1 MSTQETTK
9 SRNIDG
15 EIKLGPDA
23 TIGDKVRALRLSKK
37 ITVSALSRATGLT
50 DRTIRYIESN
60 ERKPSIDAIKRLSAA
75 LGVATNF
82 FMEDILFQEE
92 MDKETFLEQASKKYG
107 SKGKAQAAAILNQ
120 TQTLFSGGEL
130 TDEDKEMF
138 RNEMMAIFWD
148 SKEKSRKFTPK
159 KFLQD

>member
-1 MSTQETTK
+1 MNTQDKTTT
-9 SRNIDG
+9 RNIDA
-15 EIKLGPDA
+15 EISIGPDA
-23 TIGDKVRALRLSKK
+23 SIGDKVRALRISKK
-37 ITVSALSRATGLT
+37 MTMAELARTSGLT
-50 DRTIRYIESN
+50 DRAIRYIESN

-92 MDKETFLEQASKKYG
+92 MDKETFLEQTNKKYG

-148 SKEKSRKFTPK
+148 SKEKARKFTPK

>member
-23 TIGDKVRALRLSKK
+23 TIGDKVRALRLSKN

-60 ERKPSIDAIKRLSAA
+60 ERKPSIDAIKKLSAA

-92 MDKETFLEQASKKYG
+92 MDKEAFLEQASKKYG
-107 SKGKAQAAAILNQ
+107 SKGKAQAAAILDQ
-120 TQTLFSGGEL
+120 TQTLYSGGEL

-148 SKEKSRKFTPK
+148 SKEKARKFTPK
-159 KFLQD
+159 KFLDD

>member
-1 MSTQETTK
+1 MSTQETAK
-9 SRNIDG
+9 RRNIEG

-60 ERKPSIDAIKRLSAA
+60 ERKPSIDAIKKLSAA

-92 MDKETFLEQASKKYG
+92 MDKEAFLEQASKKYG
-107 SKGKAQAAAILNQ
+107 SKGKAQAAAILDQ
-120 TQTLFSGGEL
+120 TQTLYSGGEL

-148 SKEKSRKFTPK
+148 SKDKARKFTPK
-159 KFLQD
+159 KFLED

>member
-60 ERKPSIDAIKRLSAA
+60 ERKPSIDAIKKLSAA

-92 MDKETFLEQASKKYG
+92 MDKEAFLEQASKKYG
-107 SKGKAQAAAILNQ
+107 SKGKAQAAAILDQ
-120 TQTLFSGGEL
+120 TQTLYSGGEL

-148 SKEKSRKFTPK
+148 SKEKARKFTPK
-159 KFLQD
+159 KFLDD

>member
-1 MSTQETTK
+1 MGTQDKTGN
-9 SRNIDG
+9 RNIDAG
-15 EIKLGPDA
+15 ISIGPDA

-37 ITVSALSRATGLT
+37 MTMADLARTSGLSDRA
-50 DRTIRYIESN
+50 IRYIETN
-60 ERKPSIDAIKRLSAA
+60 QRKPSIDAIKRLSAA

-92 MDKETFLEQASKKYG
+92 MDKEAFLEQASKKYG
-107 SKGKAQAAAILNQ
+107 SKGKAQAAAILDQ
-120 TQTLFSGGEL
+120 TQTLYSGGEL

-148 SKEKSRKFTPK
+148 SKDKARKFTPK
-159 KFLQD
+159 KLLED

>member
-1 MSTQETTK
+1 MGTQDKANNTYTG
-9 SRNIDG
+9 G
-15 EIKLGPDA
+15 EISIGPDA
-23 TIGDKVRALRLSKK
+23 TIGDKVRALRISKK
-37 ITVSALSRATGLT
+37 MTMAALARTSGLSDRA
-50 DRTIRYIESN
+50 IRYIETN
-60 ERKPSIDAIKRLSAA
+60 QRKPSIDAIKRLSAA

-92 MDKETFLEQASKKYG
+92 MDRETFLEQASRKYG
-107 SKGKAQAAAILNQ
+107 SKGKAQAAAILDQ

-148 SKEKSRKFTPK
+148 SKEKARKFTPK
-159 KFLQD
+159 KFLED

>member
-37 ITVSALSRATGLT
+37 ITVSALSRASGLT

-60 ERKPSIDAIKRLSAA
+60 ERKPSIDAIKKLSAA

-92 MDKETFLEQASKKYG
+92 MDKEAFLEQASKKYG
-107 SKGKAQAAAILNQ
+107 SKGKAQAAAILDQ
-120 TQTLFSGGEL
+120 TQTLYSGGEL

-148 SKEKSRKFTPK
+148 SKEKARKFTPK
-159 KFLQD
+159 KFLDD

>member
-1 MSTQETTK
+1 MSTQETAK
-9 SRNIDG
+9 RRNIEG

-60 ERKPSIDAIKRLSAA
+60 ERKPSIDAIKKLSAA

-92 MDKETFLEQASKKYG
+92 MDKEAFLEQASKKYG
-107 SKGKAQAAAILNQ
+107 SKGKAQAAAILDQ
-120 TQTLFSGGEL
+120 TQTLYSGGEL

-148 SKEKSRKFTPK
+148 SKEKARKFTPK
-159 KFLQD
+159 KFLDD

>member
-1 MSTQETTK
+1 MSTQDKTTT
-9 SRNIDG
+9 RNIDA
-15 EIKLGPDA
+15 EISIGPDA
-23 TIGDKVRALRLSKK
+23 SIGDKVRALRISKK
-37 ITVSALSRATGLT
+37 MTMAELARTSGLT
-50 DRTIRYIESN
+50 DRAIRYIESN

-148 SKEKSRKFTPK
+148 SKEKARKFTPK

>member
-1 MSTQETTK
+1 MSTQETAK
-9 SRNIDG
+9 RRNIEG

-37 ITVSALSRATGLT
+37 ITVSGLSRATGLT

-60 ERKPSIDAIKRLSAA
+60 ERKPSIDAIKKLSAA

-92 MDKETFLEQASKKYG
+92 MDKEAFLEQASKKYG
-107 SKGKAQAAAILNQ
+107 SKGKAQAAAILDQ
-120 TQTLFSGGEL
+120 TQTLYSGGEL

-138 RNEMMAIFWD
+138 RNEMMAIFWE
-148 SKEKSRKFTPK
+148 SKEKARKFTPK
-159 KFLQD
+159 KFLDD

>member
-1 MSTQETTK
+1 MSTQETAK
-9 SRNIDG
+9 RRNIEG

-60 ERKPSIDAIKRLSAA
+60 ERKPSIDAIKKLSAA
-75 LGVATNF
+75 LGVASNF

-92 MDKETFLEQASKKYG
+92 MDKEAFLEQASKKYG
-107 SKGKAQAAAILNQ
+107 SKGKAQAAAILDQ
-120 TQTLFSGGEL
+120 TQTLYSGGEL

-148 SKEKSRKFTPK
+148 SKEKARKFTPK
-159 KFLQD
+159 KFLDD